1 MSKLILDQESP
12 TSQAWLKKYAESNLS
27 YTKDLSIAFNAATQ
41 LGAVYT
47 GGKYE
52 NLLKN
57 RPRKGLSDDLNLGF

>member
-1 MSKLILDQESP
+1 L
-12 TSQAWLKKYAESNLS
+12 Y
-27 YTKDLSIAFNAATQ
+27 YTKDLGTAFNAITQ

-57 RPRKGLSDDLNLGF
+57 KPRKTLNDDDLNLF